1 MAKSDTLGCLEHLP
15 SLDVFV
21 MSYCVHTVSVRA
33 LFVFISKSAV
43 DVLKFCMYLKS
54 KKEQPQ
60 TKMIMVGGESMEKAK
75 DVNVKAELS
84 SQEWQLIQMIRA
96 LDYGQLTI
104 TVKASKPI
112 HVEEVRK
119 SIPLK

>member
-1 MAKSDTLGCLEHLP
+1 
-15 SLDVFV
+15 
-21 MSYCVHTVSVRA
+21 
-33 LFVFISKSAV
+33 
-43 DVLKFCMYLKS
+43 
-54 KKEQPQ
+54 
-60 TKMIMVGGESMEKAK
+60 MEKAK
-75 DVNVKAELS
+75 EANIKAELS
-84 SQEWQLIQMIRA
+84 SQEWQLIQMIRN

>member
-1 MAKSDTLGCLEHLP
+1 
-15 SLDVFV
+15 
-21 MSYCVHTVSVRA
+21 
-33 LFVFISKSAV
+33 
-43 DVLKFCMYLKS
+43 
-54 KKEQPQ
+54 
-60 TKMIMVGGESMEKAK
+60 MEKAK
-75 DVNVKAELS
+75 ENNVSPELN
-84 SQEWQLIQMIRA
+84 SQEKQLIQMIRN

>member
-1 MAKSDTLGCLEHLP
+1 
-15 SLDVFV
+15 
-21 MSYCVHTVSVRA
+21 
-33 LFVFISKSAV
+33 
-43 DVLKFCMYLKS
+43 
-54 KKEQPQ
+54 
-60 TKMIMVGGESMEKAK
+60 MEKAK
-75 DVNVKAELS
+75 DSDVKVQLN
-84 SQEWQLIQMIRA
+84 SQEWQLVQMIRE

>member
-1 MAKSDTLGCLEHLP
+1 
-15 SLDVFV
+15 
-21 MSYCVHTVSVRA
+21 
-33 LFVFISKSAV
+33 
-43 DVLKFCMYLKS
+43 
-54 KKEQPQ
+54 
-60 TKMIMVGGESMEKAK
+60 MEKAK
-75 DVNVKAELS
+75 EPAVKAEIC

-104 TVKASKPI
+104 TVKAGKPI